1 MKFRSNY
8 NLPNTATEALIK
20 FVKILLKDCGNLNY
34 ELFPNS
40 LYKAIKSLGLVDQ
53 FTSFAA
59 CQKCHKLYNRD
70 NVTNIQ

>member
-8 NLPNTATEALIK
+8 NLPNIATKALIK
-20 FVKILLKDCGNLNY
+20 FVKILLKDCENLNY

-59 CQKCHKLYNRD
+59 CQKWHKLYNRN
-70 NVTNIQ
+70 NVTNI